1 MACRYGVCKLI
12 STCERLLLFEVFRRS
27 LCTPTH
33 YCKSLYF
40 YYHYYLINFRCF
52 ISTKMSLL
60 ITSVILSGSFLL
72 TIILQL
78 LMNLQHPILL
88 GKNNNN
94 HHEYKKLERRSYLLE
109 DHPKCGITTG
119 GKEECWWSC
128 TLVNPA
134 SPYPRYK
141 VSLKI
146 FLFFL

>member
-1 MACRYGVCKLI
+1 
-12 STCERLLLFEVFRRS
+12 
-27 LCTPTH
+27 
-33 YCKSLYF
+33 
-40 YYHYYLINFRCF
+40 
-52 ISTKMSLL
+52 MSLL
-60 ITSVILSGSFLL
+60 VTSVILSGSFLL

-88 GKNNNN
+88 EKNDKN
-94 HHEYKKLERRSYLLE
+94 HHEYKKLERRSNLLE

-141 VSLKI
+141 VSLKKILVFSI
-146 FLFFL
+146 FYIVNSNFRILCVLRIAQFPASNLS